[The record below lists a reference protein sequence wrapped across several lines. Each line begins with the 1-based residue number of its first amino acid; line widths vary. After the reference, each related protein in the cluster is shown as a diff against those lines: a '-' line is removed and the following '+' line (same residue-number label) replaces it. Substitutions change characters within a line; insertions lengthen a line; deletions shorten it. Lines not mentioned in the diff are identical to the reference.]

1 MDTYLALDTYLL
13 LTPLL
18 VLAIV
23 GLLRFIGCVLVVRPN
38 SPGAPYQLVTQ
49 PFDHR
54 IELSWFASGVV
65 DHFKVEFGTQQG
77 GPYSETGIVP
87 VGTMRFSAERLQDD
101 SPLPNGVRFF
111 FRIRSE
117 GPDGNSPYSAEV
129 SDVAGVTPFIQSQ
142 VLPIET
148 RNDWQGWLGMAI
160 QMGSSPILVTQIGR
174 IKLPFNAG
182 SHELKIVEGIANNS
196 IVDLGASV
204 TLDLNAAVADA
215 DGFVYAPLSNPIE
228 LLPQRIYYVLTHE
241 AAGGDESYGNTS
253 GSTLTT
259 VQTTNVASTVGA
271 VFFNDLDPA
280 SGYRV
285 GSGPANQIFGPVNF
299 RY

>member
-1 MDTYLALDTYLL
+1 MTLDTYLL

-23 GLLRFIGCVLVVRPN
+23 GLLRFIGCGLLVHPA
-38 SPGAPYQLVTQ
+38 SPVAPFQLMTK

-54 IELSWFASGVV
+54 IELSWLAGGIV
-65 DHFKVEFGTQQG
+65 DHFKVEFGTEQG

-87 VGTMRFSAERLQDD
+87 VGTMRFSADTLQDG
-101 SPLPNGVRFF
+101 SPLPNGQRFF

-117 GPDGNSPYSAEV
+117 GPHGDSPYSAEV
-129 SDVAGVTPFIQSQ
+129 SDVAGVTPFIESL
-142 VLPIET
+142 VFPVET
-148 RNDWQGWLGMAI
+148 RNNWQGWLGMAI
-160 QMGSSPILVTQIGR
+160 QVGSSPILVTQIGR
-174 IKLPFNAG
+174 IKLPLNTG
-182 SHELKIVEGIANNS
+182 IHELKIVEGIANNS

-204 TLDLNAAVADA
+204 TLDLNGAVADA
-215 DGFVYAPLSNPIE
+215 DGFVYGQLGNPIE

-241 AAGGDESYGNTS
+241 AAGGDESYGNAI

-259 VQTTNVASTVGA
+259 VQTTTVASTVGA

-285 GSGPANQIFGPVNF
+285 GSGPPNQIFGPVNF

>member
-1 MDTYLALDTYLL
+1 MTPDTYLL

-18 VLAIV
+18 VFVIV
-23 GLLRFIGCVLVVRPN
+23 GLLRFIGCVLLVRPN
-38 SPGAPYQLVTQ
+38 SPGAPFQLMTQ

-54 IELSWFASGVV
+54 IELSWLASGVV
-65 DHFKVEFGTQQG
+65 DHFKIEFGTQQG
-77 GPYSETGIVP
+77 GPYTETENVP
-87 VGTMRFSAERLQDD
+87 VGTMRFSAEKLHDD

-117 GPDGNSPYSAEV
+117 GQDGNSPYSVEV
-129 SDVAGVTPFIQSQ
+129 SDVAGVTPFVQSR
-142 VLPIET
+142 VLPVET
-148 RNDWQGWLGMAI
+148 RNDWQGWLGMGI
-160 QMGSSPILVTQIGR
+160 QMGASPILVTQLGR
-174 IKLPFNAG
+174 IKLPLNTG
-182 SHELKIVEGIANNS
+182 SHELKLVEGIANNA

-204 TLDLNAAVADA
+204 TLDLNGAVADA
-215 DGFVYAPLSNPIE
+215 DGFVYAALSNPIE

-241 AAGGDESYGNTS
+241 VAGGDESYGNTL

-259 VQTTNVASTVGA
+259 VQTTGVASAIGA
-271 VFFNDLDPA
+271 VFFNDLEPA

-285 GSGPANQIFGPVNF
+285 GTGAPNQIFGPVNF

>member
-1 MDTYLALDTYLL
+1 MTLDTYLL

-23 GLLRFIGCVLVVRPN
+23 GLLRFIGCVLLVRPD
-38 SPGAPYQLVTQ
+38 SPGAPFQLVTQ

-54 IELSWFASGVV
+54 IELSWLASGVV
-65 DHFKVEFGTQQG
+65 EHFKVEFGTQQG

-87 VGTMRFSAERLQDD
+87 VGTMRFSAEKLQDD
-101 SPLPNGVRFF
+101 GPLPNGVRFF

-142 VLPIET
+142 VFPTET

-204 TLDLNAAVADA
+204 TLDLNGAVADA
-215 DGFVYAPLSNPIE
+215 AGFVYAALSNPIE

-241 AAGGDESYGNTS
+241 AAGGDESYGNTG
-253 GSTLTT
+253 GSILTT
-259 VQTTNVASTVGA
+259 VQTTDVAATVGA

-285 GSGPANQIFGPVNF
+285 GSGPPNQIFGPVNF

>member
-1 MDTYLALDTYLL
+1 MTLDTYLL

-18 VLAIV
+18 VLPIV
-23 GLLRFIGCVLVVRPN
+23 ALVRFIGCVLLVRPDT
-38 SPGAPYQLVTQ
+38 PAAPRQLVTQ

-54 IELSWFASGVV
+54 IELSWLASGVA
-65 DHFKVEFGTQQG
+65 DHFRVEWGTQEG

-87 VGTMRFSAERLQDD
+87 VGTMRFSAEKLQDD

-111 FRIRSE
+111 FRIRTE
-117 GPDGNSPYSAEV
+117 GPDGNSPFSGEV
-129 SDVAGVTPFIQSQ
+129 SDVAGVTPFIQSTM
-142 VLPIET
+142 LPVET

-160 QMGSSPILVTQIGR
+160 QMGSNPILVTQIGR
-174 IKLPFNAG
+174 IKLPFNSG
-182 SHELKIVEGIANNS
+182 SHELKIVEGIANNA

-204 TLDLNAAVADA
+204 TLDLNGAVADA
-215 DGFVYAPLSNPIE
+215 EGFVYAPLGDPIE

-253 GSTLTT
+253 GSVLTT
-259 VQTTNVASTVGA
+259 VQTTADVASTVGA

-285 GSGPANQIFGPVNF
+285 GSGPSNQIFGPVNF

>member
-1 MDTYLALDTYLL
+1 MTLDTYLL

-18 VLAIV
+18 VLALV
-23 GLLRFIGCVLVVRPN
+23 GLLRFIGCGLLVHPA
-38 SPGAPYQLVTQ
+38 SPGPPFQLVTQ
-49 PFDHR
+49 PSDHR
-54 IELSWFASGVV
+54 IELSWLASGIV
-65 DHFKVEFGTQQG
+65 DHFRVEFGTEQG
-77 GPYSETGIVP
+77 GPYSETAIVP
-87 VGTMRFSAERLQDD
+87 VGTMRFSAEKLQDD

-117 GPDGNSPYSAEV
+117 GPDGDSPYSAEV
-129 SDVAGVTPFIQSQ
+129 SDVAGVTPFIKSQ
-142 VLPIET
+142 TFPVET

-160 QMGSSPILVTQIGR
+160 QMRSSPILVTQIGR
-174 IKLPFNAG
+174 IKLPLNAG

-196 IVDLGASV
+196 VVDLGASV
-204 TLDLNAAVADA
+204 TLDLNGAAADA
-215 DGFVYAPLSNPIE
+215 DGFVYAQLSNPIE

-241 AAGGDESYGNTS
+241 AAGGDESYGNTL

-259 VQTTNVASTVGA
+259 VTETTDVASTVGA
-271 VFFNDLDPA
+271 VFFNELDPA

-285 GSGPANQIFGPVNF
+285 GSGPNNQVFGPVNF